1 MIELLLTIQLILSL
15 LAVTARKELV
25 GVLALGLFSLVSTV
39 LFYLMDAPDVALT
52 EAAVGAGVTTL
63 IFVWVLRH
71 TRSVSG
77 RAQ

>member
-1 MIELLLTIQLILSL
+1 MIELLLSIQLIIAV
-15 LAVTARKELV
+15 LAVTARKELA

-39 LFYLMDAPDVALT
+39 LFYLMEAPDVALT

-77 RAQ
+77 RVR